1 MDEEIEELFDIK
13 SMKQALK
20 YLDEAC
26 EFITNAEDKLYGKV
40 DGETTGELETAYIL
54 IDQVIGFLKEQKED

>member
-1 MDEEIEELFDIK
+1 MNEEIENLFNIK
-13 SMKQALK
+13 DMKQAIK

-26 EFITNAEDKLYGKV
+26 EFITSAEDKLYGNV

-54 IDQVIGFLKEQKED
+54 IDQVIGFLTEQKEE

>member
-1 MDEEIEELFDIK
+1 MNEEIEELFDIK

-54 IDQVIGFLKEQKED
+54 IDQVIGFLKEQKEE

>member
-1 MDEEIEELFDIK
+1 MNEEIEELFDIK

>member
-1 MDEEIEELFDIK
+1 MNEEIEELFDIK
-13 SMKQALK
+13 DTKQALK

-54 IDQVIGFLKEQKED
+54 IDQVIGFLKEQKEE

>member
-1 MDEEIEELFDIK
+1 MNEEIEELFDIK
-13 SMKQALK
+13 DTKQALK

-26 EFITNAEDKLYGKV
+26 EFITKVEDKLYGKV

-54 IDQVIGFLKEQKED
+54 IDQVIGFLKEQKEE